1 MLKEANEQELFVRY
15 CDLKGIVCVHIPNGF
30 PLGGLRNKF
39 AYINSL
45 KRQGYKAGFVD
56 LLVFAKNSKYQLLF
70 LEFKREKSG
79 RVSEKQKDWIAWLN
93 NNGYFARVV
102 KGNVEAVEVLE
113 KYLRNNYEDL

>member
-1 MLKEANEQELFVRY
+1 MLKEASEQELFVRY

-39 AYINSL
+39 AYINAL
-45 KRQGYKAGFVD
+45 KRQGYKAGFPD
-56 LLVFAKNSKYQLLF
+56 LIVFAKNETYNMLF

-79 RVSEKQKDWIAWLN
+79 RISEKQRDWIEWLN